1 MFWICSEYINSLF
14 MCKMRENLS
23 NAYIHSNIFKHFL
36 FFFQISE
43 FKFNKHCYLQ
53 SVICKHSTNKKEE
66 FLRAWGSFFSLFIYP
81 SNIVF
86 RIRVLLTKDKFS
98 FCVYS
103 TIIYNLSEELL
114 PLVIFILKQIP
125 RLFDNQPWLIWLLIK
140 RRDQSQVLHCGV
152 FFQIAYKL
160 SYHFGIPLQ

>member
-23 NAYIHSNIFKHFL
+23 NAYIHSSIFKHFW

-43 FKFNKHCYLQ
+43 FKFNKHYYLQ
-53 SVICKHSTNKKEE
+53 SVIYKHSTNKKEE
-66 FLRAWGSFFSLFIYP
+66 FLRARGSFFPLLIYP

-125 RLFDNQPWLIWLLIK
+125 RLFDNQPWLIWL
-140 RRDQSQVLHCGV
+140 QS
-152 FFQIAYKL
+152 
-160 SYHFGIPLQ
+160 

>member
-14 MCKMRENLS
+14 MCKMREKIYPTLTFIPISLNV
-23 NAYIHSNIFKHFL
+23 FRD

-43 FKFNKHCYLQ
+43 FRFNKHYYLQ

-140 RRDQSQVLHCGV
+140 RWDQSQVLHCG
-152 FFQIAYKL
+152 FFADCI
-160 SYHFGIPLQ
+160 